1 MEVILFVCGVKK
13 FWGPF
18 YVENHAYLDMA
29 SLRSDFFAP
38 KISVARNMTFR
49 RARRL
54 KFLGNTLLAL
64 KNETSKFQLPS
75 VLGSWVTK
83 VKDRV

>member
-1 MEVILFVCGVKK
+1 MNTGKK

-18 YVENHAYLDMA
+18 YVENHVYLDMA

-38 KISVARNMTFR
+38 KISVARNMTSC

-54 KFLGNTLLAL
+54 KFWENTLLAL
-64 KNETSKFQLPS
+64 KNETSKFQLLS
-75 VLGSWVTK
+75 VIGSWITK
-83 VKDRV
+83 AKDGV